1 MVVATQGL
9 HDLCGSVVV
18 PLHSHDLVDSKEGEH
33 LSAQQQL
40 QQRLPAVV
48 QMNNK
53 QRSQSVLSHTL
64 KRLV

>member
-18 PLHSHDLVDSKEGEH
+18 SLHSHDLLDSKEGEH

-48 QMNNK
+48 QVNNK
-53 QRSQSVLSHTL
+53 QRSQSVLSYTL

>member
-18 PLHSHDLVDSKEGEH
+18 SLHSHDLVDSKEGEH

-40 QQRLPAVV
+40 QQRLPAIIQVH
-48 QMNNK
+48 NTR
-53 QRSQSVLSHTL
+53 RSQSVLSYTL
-64 KRLV
+64 KRMV